1 LEKDLLTCG
10 PVVSCSTSFSGDEEI
25 LRIVQVGVGSLFDV
39 VDDTWFK
46 IDKQGSRNIMLV
58 VGLVEENIFSVFA
71 LSSVWL
77 EDSIRSDSVFC
88 AQLLPEFVSD

>member
-1 LEKDLLTCG
+1 
-10 PVVSCSTSFSGDEEI
+10 
-25 LRIVQVGVGSLFDV
+25 
-39 VDDTWFK
+39 
-46 IDKQGSRNIMLV
+46 MLV

-88 AQLLPEFVSD
+88 AQLLPEFVSDLISALSNLESDNFSWHIVLIKF